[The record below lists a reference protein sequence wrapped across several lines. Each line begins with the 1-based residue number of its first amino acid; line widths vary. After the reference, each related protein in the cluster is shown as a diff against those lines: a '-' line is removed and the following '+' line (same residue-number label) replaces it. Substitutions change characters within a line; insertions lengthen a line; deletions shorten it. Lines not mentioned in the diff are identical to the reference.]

1 MLRRNGRV
9 GDWAM
14 AWAMLRLADAWLG
27 VCIMHHAKLLMKRDL
42 PVLAAQVGH
51 IRPMDVITSD
61 AALPIVCANPEG
73 LYVGFERGL
82 EDGVSG
88 DLGEIDGR
96 ELPDLC
102 YALRQERGCVSV
114 CEVMQGW

>member
-27 VCIMHHAKLLMKRDL
+27 VCIMHDAELLMKRDL

-51 IRPMDVITSD
+51 IRAMDVITSD

-73 LYVGFERGL
+73 LDVGFE
-82 EDGVSG
+82 
-88 DLGEIDGR
+88 
-96 ELPDLC
+96 
-102 YALRQERGCVSV
+102 
-114 CEVMQGW
+114 

>member
-9 GDWAM
+9 GDWTM

-27 VCIMHHAKLLMKRDL
+27 VCIMHDAELLMKRDL

-51 IRPMDVITSD
+51 IRAMDVITSD

-73 LYVGFERGL
+73 LYVRFERGL

-96 ELPDLC
+96 ELPYLC
-102 YALRQERGCVSV
+102 YARRRSREGV
-114 CEVMQGW
+114 